1 MPLFRRTC
9 KSGVKLKVVL
19 SSWFRLFEI
28 LLLFFEETY
37 HMRKWLSLEG
47 PVGQFF
53 REVFG
58 LEDGH
63 QRCANRTFFLNFVKI
78 EVQSQ
83 ESKVTGTPCARAT
96 APVCTFVSAITLA
109 VFHAVTTRERTHA

>member
-19 SSWFRLFEI
+19 SSWFRLSEI

-53 REVFG
+53 REVFEHRLG
-58 LEDGH
+58 RKTVISDV
-63 QRCANRTFFLNFVKI
+63 RTEL
-78 EVQSQ
+78 S
-83 ESKVTGTPCARAT
+83 S
-96 APVCTFVSAITLA
+96 
-109 VFHAVTTRERTHA
+109 